1 MEIVHLDN
9 VLRVGFHQGSV
20 ELFDVHFVRGSL
32 HHDAKA
38 FLEDR
43 DGGDRHDDRED
54 IGADGV
60 SVPEVG
66 PDVDDD
72 GRDNNADG
80 HNEIAENV
88 ESGSVDVHVPA
99 TFLSVVVSVGV
110 PVGVTVVVS
119 VAMTM
124 VVTFTF
130 FVVVGVEAFTKME
143 VGVSG
148 MKNLDLNKV
157 EDQAHDGDDEHEL
170 ALDHRFHK
178 EAASGFFEEPDGH
191 NPDGGDRN
199 ERSNQLGSV
208 SSERKVFICFE
219 CTQLHTSNCD
229 TETEKI

>member
-43 DGGDRHDDRED
+43 DGCDRHDDRED

-72 GRDNNADG
+72 GSDNNADG

-99 TFLSVVVSVGV
+99 TFLSVVVSV
-110 PVGVTVVVS
+110 
-119 VAMTM
+119 AMPMVM

-178 EAASGFFEEPDGH
+178 EAASSFFEEPDGH

-208 SSERKVFICFE
+208 PSEGKVFICFE